1 MENASKALIIAGA
14 ILLSILIISLGL
26 MIFNQAKEVVSG
38 SSGSMT
44 EVETSTFNS
53 KFEAYAGDKISG
65 SNVNALLNAVISSN
79 VANAAAGESEK
90 LITVDATAGGGIA
103 VTTGTTPASYTSGI
117 SKKAQTG
124 SSYTVTLAYGANGLV
139 NKVTLVK
146 N

>member
-38 SSGSMT
+38 SSGSMD
-44 EVETSTFNS
+44 EVEVKTFNS
-53 KFEAYAGDKISG
+53 KFETYEGDNISG
-65 SNVNALLNAVISSN
+65 SNVNALLSAVVSSN
-79 VANAAAGESEK
+79 VSNASAGEEMK
-90 LITVDATAGGGIA
+90 LINVTVSSDIT
-103 VTTGTTPASYTSGI
+103 VTTSTLNSTTYLSRV

-124 SSYTVTLAYGANGLV
+124 ASY
-139 NKVTLVK
+139 KVVMATGTTALINSITITK